1 MRRETSRKP
10 VWAASILGLAL
21 TAAGVLQALHLH
33 RQRARLQAMAGP
45 PPMRLPFA
53 LPCSTSS
60 GNAGLFY
67 AALRR
72 GDRRTVT
79 AMLAANEITMIR
91 KGTVL
96 SIVQDRPMATVTT
109 QADPQQTVSCFI
121 PADVVPAIERKA
133 YR

>member
-1 MRRETSRKP
+1 
-10 VWAASILGLAL
+10 
-21 TAAGVLQALHLH
+21 
-33 RQRARLQAMAGP
+33 
-45 PPMRLPFA
+45 MRLPFA

-72 GDRRTVT
+72 SDRTTVT

-91 KGTVL
+91 KGTAL
-96 SIVQDRPMATVTT
+96 SIVPGHPMAIVTT
-109 QADPQQTVSCFI
+109 QGAPQRTVSCFI